1 MTSFIHQE
9 LNKHESHDDFIR
21 YLLEKGIVYN
31 INADLNLNILK
42 YDRKNPNCDLN
53 DPFTRVCRGLVID
66 NTTREIVCFPPEKSI
81 NFQNLFQPGTD
92 FSGVGIEDFI
102 DGTMI
107 NLFNYNNQWH
117 ISTRSR
123 IGANCSWLGNKSFN
137 EMFEDAKDNLD
148 YSKLETDKCY
158 TFVLRHPENRIVMQ
172 YNKADLVFVQV
183 RDLNTLNILNIYD
196 YAEMLKSK
204 GVEVQLPK
212 RHSFKNIDE
221 ITKYISDMD
230 WQEQG
235 LVFKIG
241 NNRSKI
247 RNQKYNYVKSMRGNN
262 PKVFYNYLEL
272 RNNKMIKEYLHYFPE
287 YSEEFQGYRDEINR
301 MTNLLHK
308 CYMNYRIHKSI
319 QYDTIPYELRPLM
332 YELHGHHLNHN
343 VKITFEHVRNY
354 FNALPIKKIIF
365 IINYKKNQN
374 YYESKLNASVEN
386 TTNDMNIDNQTVE
399 VVN

>member
-1 MTSFIHQE
+1 MTSFIHKE

-31 INADLNLNILK
+31 INSYLNLNILK
-42 YDRKNPNCDLN
+42 YDRKNPSCDLN

-66 NTTREIVCFPPEKSI
+66 NTTRDIVCFPPEKSV

-92 FSGVGIEDFI
+92 FSVVGIEDFI

-123 IGANCSWLGNKSFN
+123 IGANCKWFSDKSFN

-148 YSKLETDKCY
+148 YEKLEKDKCY
-158 TFVLRHPENRIVMQ
+158 TFVLRHPENRIVME
-172 YNKADLVFVQV
+172 YKKADLVFVQV

-196 YAEMLKSK
+196 YAEVLKSR
-204 GVEVQLPK
+204 GVDLQLPK
-212 RHSFKNIDE
+212 KHNFKDIDE
-221 ITKYISDMD
+221 ITKYISNMG

-235 LVFKIG
+235 LVFKTG

-247 RNQKYNYVKSMRGNN
+247 RNTKYNYVKNIRGNN
-262 PKVFYNYLEL
+262 RKSLYNYLEL

-287 YSEEFQGYRDEINR
+287 YNEEFQGYRDEINR

-308 CYMNYRIHKSI
+308 CYINYRIHKSI
-319 QYDTIPYELRPLM
+319 QYETIPYELRPLM
-332 YELHGHHLNHN
+332 YELHGHHLNQN
-343 VKITFEHVRNY
+343 IKVTFEHVKNY
-354 FNALPIKKIIF
+354 FNSLPIKKIIF
-365 IINYKKNQN
+365 IINYKKNEN
-374 YYESKLNASVEN
+374 YFESKLKASVEN
-386 TTNDMNIDNQTVE
+386 NVDNMNVDNQTAE